1 MFALLALA
9 LAAIGLYGVLS
20 YAVAERTHEIGVRMA
35 LGAERERVRRLVLG
49 QGLALAAAGAAA
61 GLALAF
67 LAGRLLRGSLYGV
80 TAADPVTF
88 ASIPLLLLAVAALAA
103 WLPAWRA
110 TRVDPMIALRS
121 EA

>member
-1 MFALLALA
+1 
-9 LAAIGLYGVLS
+9 
-20 YAVAERTHEIGVRMA
+20 MA
-35 LGAERERVRRLVLG
+35 LGAQRERVRRLILG

-61 GLALAF
+61 GLALAL

-88 ASIPLLLLAVAALAA
+88 AAIPLLLLAVAALAA

-121 EA
+121 EI